1 MRLGVDLPLV
11 RDPGVR
17 FGVEGAV
24 RFRRGVVGTVVAG
37 AAVGMTDGVST
48 CMGFS
53 SSLGSWS
60 DVRCDVE
67 AWSRGR
73 PLVVGP
79 SSGWSLPIGVTAAA
93 VSSANSRTRCLL
105 GVSMVSSSE
114 DSPSSTSG
122 TDFMNATRFEG
133 VFCSAPSN
141 AESFRFKADL
151 LGDFE
156 TERGT
161 ELSWRGL
168 EGVGFAEDVGVWF
181 FKRVCRS

>member
-1 MRLGVDLPLV
+1 LRLGVDLPLV

-37 AAVGMTDGVST
+37 VTMGITDGVSA

-53 SSLGSWS
+53 SSSGNWS
-60 DVRCDVE
+60 NVRCDVV
-67 AWSRGR
+67 ARDR
-73 PLVVGP
+73 DRALVVLDPPLAGA
-79 SSGWSLPIGVTAAA
+79 SPIGVTAAA
-93 VSSANSRTRCLL
+93 TSSANSRIRCLL
-105 GVSMVSSSE
+105 GVSIASSPE

-133 VFCSAPSN
+133 VFCSVPSN

-156 TERGT
+156 TERDT
-161 ELSWRGL
+161 EELSWRGL
-168 EGVGFAEDVGVWF
+168 EGSGVCG
-181 FKRVCRS
+181 RCGSVVL